1 MDISH
6 HHTLSWVPW
15 NKMNRVIPSKKVQ
28 MPNPNRTINYVS
40 NKNQS
45 ITFSQELDR
54 VNLPKLKVQKI
65 LTKSRQVSP
74 RRFHN
79 FKGFT
84 KTFSPVLERGRTSQF
99 SYRDV
104 NITSGKKTLIP
115 SLA

>member
-6 HHTLSWVPW
+6 HHASWVPW
-15 NKMNRVIPSKKVQ
+15 NKMNNVIPSKKVQ
-28 MPNPNRTINYVS
+28 LPNPGRTINSIS

-45 ITFSQELDR
+45 INFSQELDR

-74 RRFHN
+74 RRFYN
-79 FKGFT
+79 FKGFA

-104 NITSGKKTLIP
+104 NMTSAKKTLIP